1 MTRNKATFKNRIIS
15 GILAVMMIA
24 GIFGTWPL
32 TIVAEEPVAQNAVD
46 VWDGSIANGF
56 GGGSGTQASP
66 FLIYT
71 GAQLAY
77 LASSTNAG
85 NSYSGKYFK
94 LMNDIDL
101 NNINWT
107 PIGLGSLVGDDNGS
121 SSYLFKGIFD
131 GNNCKITNLYINQSS
146 LMKVALFGSIANATI
161 KSLGI
166 EEASVTMTY
175 GNAMSYG
182 SILCAAAYNSTI
194 SGCYAIGSLSVTNT
208 RSTPGHNAT
217 AGMIV
222 GRSDKVSITDC
233 YAEGSVAAISSGG
246 STYKSYAGGLVGL
259 AASNT
264 TNINRAYF
272 VGSVSARAQ
281 AENAY
286 ASGLIGCGSSTISIA
301 NSFCSATVSATTSG
315 NYKAYVSATYAVINS
330 GTGSQSV
337 SKCYQA
343 GMQTN
348 GTVVNSATAT
358 SLDNFKSS
366 SWLASNLGWDFT
378 NTWKF
383 DTSNGYEYP
392 VLKGF
397 SAVGGNNNHTHEY
410 TTNTVAPTCDA
421 EGYTEYVCSCGH
433 SYQEDT
439 VPALGHNFVDRVC
452 TRCGEGCVHPAVIM
466 KIEPTCTEDGLEYFS
481 CENCGYYIEYG
492 PIPALGHEFV
502 NGSACTR
509 CGENCTHICVTMR
522 TEPTCTQTGLE
533 YFSCEECGYYTEYGT
548 IPALGH
554 DVNQDGYCTRCNRDV
569 TAPEADIWDGSIATN
584 FGGGSGTQ
592 DDPYLIY
599 TGAQLARLAYNCNL
613 GDMYLLEYFKLMNN
627 IDLNNIEWT
636 PIARGSLSGDHIPT
650 TTFRGTFDGNGYAI
664 FNLYIANNNTS
675 FAGLFGGT
683 SGATIQNLAIVGAN
697 VTNAVGSSGSPRSKV
712 GALIGH
718 ANNTTVSNCS
728 VVDAR
733 VCASALSS
741 PSSAGGLI
749 GIVYGYCTITNCYV
763 SAEVISNGHVGGIV
777 GGNYASG
784 TSTIQNCYVVGKVI
798 FGGEYNSGVSK
809 VIAGIIGYSQ
819 ATINIQNCFV
829 AAEIVTQLN
838 GSEFAPICAQTAYIN
853 QCYYNISYNGSAYG
867 TATPLSNFQSKEW
880 LISTLGWD
888 FENVWDFDTSNGY
901 NYPVLKGFVG
911 GNGGTGGGG
920 NVCNHNYTESVVA
933 PTCTEDGYTLHKC
946 TLCNDEYKDNYVTK
960 PGHTPGAWIIEQ
972 EATCTTSG
980 RKHSD
985 CTVCGQQLENIYI
998 PPLTHNYVTVV
1009 TREVTCTTPGIL
1021 THTCD
1026 RCGNSYTTYVYSE
1039 HAYAITEQV
1048 QPDCYTDG
1056 YTVYTCSNC
1065 QDQYTETIPGGH
1077 TYKSVITKVATS
1089 EEDGEITY
1097 TCEVCQDCYTEVIPA
1112 REAANV
1118 LLVQDRYPWGEN
1130 NNVALLNQMLNDG
1143 YITGWDI
1150 TTTSNFASIDIG
1162 MYNVILIANDQST
1175 ATYNQLNYLNDTLM
1189 QFATAGGVIIYGAC
1203 DHGWAGGDI
1212 SYSLPEGVVK
1222 KNFYSRY
1229 NYIVDTNHLIVSGI
1243 LTDGK
1248 ALTNSL
1254 LYGNYC
1260 SHTAFEASSLPA
1272 NANVILQDAHGDA
1285 TLVEYAVGDGHIILS
1300 GLTWEFYYN
1309 RNCYDGRTNTSY
1321 TKNVYDDLIMYALN
1335 LSDPCEHLYDEGV
1348 AVDPTCTEDG
1358 YTLHT
1363 CQNCGATMKD
1373 NIVPALEHI
1382 EGDWEVTA
1390 EPTQTEEGLKEL
1402 RCTRCGEVLRSEVL
1416 PPIDGP
1422 TAWVESESD
1431 YVAIGDEIVFTLVI
1445 ENCDPIKSLSVVPVF
1460 DSNIF
1465 EIVSAEWLLEDA
1477 MIQDIEEGTYK
1488 SVSVWSDYVDV
1499 NRAVYRVVLRAKD
1512 FAAYTGVGFS
1522 LKVED
1527 EEGVVTVVPKTV
1539 SIVECPH
1546 TQTTVELIDDTYHA
1560 RVCTHCGY
1568 AVMEEHVYD
1577 DIYDADCNA
1586 CGHQRPLKGD
1596 VDNDGDVDVDDC
1608 IYLIYSVF
1616 FGTEDYPVYQSL
1628 DFDGDGIVCSEDG
1641 VYLLYYVYNGAGQ
1654 YPLH

>member
-1 MTRNKATFKNRIIS
+1 MTKNKATFKNRIIS

-121 SSYLFKGIFD
+121 SSYLFKGTFD

-286 ASGLIGCGSSTISIA
+286 ASGLVGCGSSTISIA

-315 NYKAYVSATYAVINS
+315 NYKAYVSAIYAVINS

-358 SLDNFKSS
+358 SLDNFKSG

-492 PIPALGHEFV
+492 PIPALGHDV
-502 NGSACTR
+502 NQNGFCTR
-509 CGENCTHICVTMR
+509 CGEVIFV
-522 TEPTCTQTGLE
+522 P
-533 YFSCEECGYYTEYGT
+533 
-548 IPALGH
+548 
-554 DVNQDGYCTRCNRDV
+554 D
-569 TAPEADIWDGSIATN
+569 ADIWDGSIATN
-584 FGGGSGTQ
+584 FGGGSGSEA
-592 DDPYLIY
+592 DPYLIY
-599 TGAQLARLAYNCNL
+599 TGAQLAYLAYNTNRGTSYYGL
-613 GDMYLLEYFKLMNN
+613 YFRLMNN
-627 IDLNNIEWT
+627 IDLSGILWT
-636 PIARGSLSGDHIPT
+636 PIGKGTLNTNQIT
-650 TTFRGTFDGNGYAI
+650 TGAFAGIFDGNYHV
-664 FNLYIANNNTS
+664 IANLKITNTTTS
-675 FAGLFGGT
+675 YTGLFGVVTGT
-683 SGATIQNLAIVGAN
+683 VKNLGIQGATN
-697 VTNAVGSSGSPRSKV
+697 VTSVSSEAHTGSVAGLLNSGR
-712 GALIGH
+712 IE
-718 ANNTTVSNCS
+718 NCYAIDCNFS
-728 VVDAR
+728 
-733 VCASALSS
+733 
-741 PSSAGGLI
+741 SSA
-749 GIVYGYCTITNCYV
+749 TMT
-763 SAEVISNGHVGGIV
+763 SMVGGIV
-777 GGNYASG
+777 GLIDDDSIVLNCYATGELKGNGYSGGIFGATFSGNSVIRNCYFVGTLRNTGNVGSGYITPQVAGIGSLMYENTHIYDSFFVGEMSSSISGIYFGPINGDDRGSSSNCYYNSASTNLFNRREG
-784 TSTIQNCYVVGKVI
+784 TSTSLDNL
-798 FGGEYNSGVSK
+798 
-809 VIAGIIGYSQ
+809 Q
-819 ATINIQNCFV
+819 A
-829 AAEIVTQLN
+829 
-838 GSEFAPICAQTAYIN
+838 
-853 QCYYNISYNGSAYG
+853 
-867 TATPLSNFQSKEW
+867 QSW
-880 LISTLGWD
+880 LTSTLGWD

-901 NYPVLKGFVG
+901 NYPILKGFVG

-920 NVCNHNYTESVVA
+920 NVCNHNYVESVVA

-1077 TYKSVITKVATS
+1077 SYKSVITKVATS

-1260 SHTAFEASSLPA
+1260 SHTAFEANSLPA
-1272 NANVILQDAHGDA
+1272 GANVILQDAHGDA
-1285 TLVEYAVGDGHIILS
+1285 TLVEYSVGDGHIILS

-1382 EGDWEVTA
+1382 EGDWEVTV

>member
-1 MTRNKATFKNRIIS
+1 MTKNKATFKNRIIS
-15 GILAVMMIA
+15 GILAIMMIA

-46 VWDGSIANGF
+46 VWDGSIATDF
-56 GGGSGTQASP
+56 GGGSGTQANP
-66 FLIYT
+66 YLIYT

-77 LASSTNAG
+77 LASTTNRG
-85 NSYSGKYFK
+85 TNYSGKYFK

-107 PIGLGSLVGDDNGS
+107 PIGKGGQSDDDNSS
-121 SSYLFKGIFD
+121 SSYIFKGTFD

-182 SILCAAAYNSTI
+182 SVLCAAAYSSTI
-194 SGCYAIGSLSVTNT
+194 SGCYAMGSLSVTNT
-208 RSTPGHNAT
+208 KSTPGHNAT

-222 GRSDKVSITDC
+222 GHSDQVSITDC

-259 AASNT
+259 AASNR

-272 VGSVSARAQ
+272 VGFVSASAQ
-281 AENAY
+281 AQSAY
-286 ASGLIGCGSSTISIA
+286 AGGLVGCCGAGGSTLNIS

-315 NYKAYVSATYAVINS
+315 NNSAYTSAMYTHIDR

-358 SLDNFKSS
+358 SLDNFKSG

-378 NTWKF
+378 DTWTF
-383 DTSNGYEYP
+383 DNSNGYEYP

-410 TTNTVAPTCDA
+410 TANTVAPTCDA

-439 VPALGHNFVDRVC
+439 VPALGHNFVDSVC

-492 PIPALGHEFV
+492 PIPAPGHDV
-502 NGSACTR
+502 NQNGFCTR
-509 CGENCTHICVTMR
+509 CGEVIFVPN
-522 TEPTCTQTGLE
+522 
-533 YFSCEECGYYTEYGT
+533 
-548 IPALGH
+548 
-554 DVNQDGYCTRCNRDV
+554 
-569 TAPEADIWDGSIATN
+569 ADIWDGSITN
-584 FGGGSGTQ
+584 GFGGGSGSEA
-592 DDPYLIY
+592 DPYLIY
-599 TGAQLARLAYNCNL
+599 TGAQLAYLASSTNAGNSYS
-613 GDMYLLEYFKLMNN
+613 GKYFKLMNN
-627 IDLNNIEWT
+627 INLSNIEWT
-636 PIARGSLSGDHIPT
+636 PIGKGTLNTNQST
-650 TTFRGTFDGNGYAI
+650 TGAFAGIFDGNYHV
-664 FNLYIANNNTS
+664 IANLKITNTTTS
-675 FAGLFGGT
+675 YTGLFGVVTGT
-683 SGATIQNLAIVGAN
+683 VKNLGIQGATN
-697 VTNAVGSSGSPRSKV
+697 VTSVSSEAHTGSVAGLLNSGR
-712 GALIGH
+712 IE
-718 ANNTTVSNCS
+718 NCYAIDCNFS
-728 VVDAR
+728 
-733 VCASALSS
+733 
-741 PSSAGGLI
+741 SSA
-749 GIVYGYCTITNCYV
+749 TMT
-763 SAEVISNGHVGGIV
+763 SMVGGIV
-777 GGNYASG
+777 ALIDGDSTVLNCYATGELKGNGYSGGIFGATFNGNSVIRNCYFVGTLRNTGNVGSGYITPQVAGIGSLMSERTHIYDSFFVGEMSSSISGIYFGPINGDDRGSSSNCYYNSASTNLFNRREG
-784 TSTIQNCYVVGKVI
+784 TSTSLDNL
-798 FGGEYNSGVSK
+798 
-809 VIAGIIGYSQ
+809 Q
-819 ATINIQNCFV
+819 A
-829 AAEIVTQLN
+829 
-838 GSEFAPICAQTAYIN
+838 
-853 QCYYNISYNGSAYG
+853 
-867 TATPLSNFQSKEW
+867 QSW
-880 LISTLGWD
+880 LTSTLGWD
-888 FENVWDFDTSNGY
+888 FENVWNFDTSNGY

-920 NVCNHNYTESVVA
+920 NVCNHNYTESIIA
-933 PTCTEDGYTLHKC
+933 PTCTEDGYTLHTC

-972 EATCTTSG
+972 EPTCTTSG

-998 PPLTHNYVTVV
+998 PPLGHNYITVV

-1021 THTCD
+1021 THTCE
-1026 RCGNSYTTYVYSE
+1026 RCGDSYTTYVYSE

-1077 TYKSVITKVATS
+1077 NYKSVITKVATS

-1112 REAANV
+1112 REAASV

-1130 NNVALLNQMLNDG
+1130 NNVALLNQMLDDG

-1150 TTTSNFASIDIG
+1150 TTTSNFASINIG

-1189 QFATAGGVIIYGAC
+1189 QFATAGGVVIYGAC

-1229 NYIVDTNHLIVSGI
+1229 NYIVDTDHLIVSGI

-1272 NANVILQDAHGDA
+1272 GANVILQDAHGDA

-1335 LSDPCEHLYDEGV
+1335 LSDPCEHLYDAGV
-1348 AVDPTCTEDG
+1348 AVEPTCTEDG

-1382 EGDWEVTA
+1382 EGDWEVTT

-1416 PPIDGP
+1416 PPIDGA

-1431 YVAIGDEIVFTLVI
+1431 DVAIGDEIVFTLVI

-1465 EIVSAEWLLEDA
+1465 DIISAEWLLEDA
-1477 MIQDIEEGTYK
+1477 IIQDIEEGTYK
-1488 SVSVWSDYVDV
+1488 SVSVWGDYVDV
-1499 NRAVYRVVLRAKD
+1499 NRAVYRVVLKAKD
-1512 FAAYTGVGFS
+1512 FAAYTSVGFS

-1586 CGHQRPLKGD
+1586 CPHQRPLKGD
-1596 VDNDGDVDVDDC
+1596 VDNDGDVDADDC

-1616 FGTEDYPVYQSL
+1616 FGTEAYPVYQSL